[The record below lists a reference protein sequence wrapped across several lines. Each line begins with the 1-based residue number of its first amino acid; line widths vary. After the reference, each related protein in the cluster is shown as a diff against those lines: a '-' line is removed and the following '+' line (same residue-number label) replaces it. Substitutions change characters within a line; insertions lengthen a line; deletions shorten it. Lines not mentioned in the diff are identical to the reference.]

1 VPIRTGQAVRL
12 DGEAVRNL
20 RRHLGVSQRELG
32 RRCRLSHAAIS
43 RVERDALRLAPV
55 SAARLATALGVPTSG
70 LAVNTASARE
80 IPHLDLDRSE
90 VRAVRGS
97 LVETLAKVDR
107 ALGIETKVDGP
118 GVIHVTIEVAD
129 RPSLVHDFAALVA
142 AEGFSIK
149 ELRAA
154 RLHGVGEIA
163 CLLDEVRARW
173 SDRLDAALQQFLARE
188 GGTLKC
194 FVYAQRDHVTAAPA
208 GHAVGL
214 HNTRVMIH
222 PRPRRR
228 SSPSAAWPSGQPR
241 PARGNSAFIVSAA
254 MTASDRIG
262 LVRDVTGALASHGV
276 SLSAVEASEGSRG
289 APGTFEIWFET
300 DPMSRSRA
308 ALLERDL
315 VAHRLHASVRFQQV
329 HEVLAELRDLT
340 EVAS

>member
-80 IPHLDLDRSE
+80 IPHLDLDRSAL
-90 VRAVRGS
+90 RALRGS
-97 LVETLAKVDR
+97 LMETLAKVDR

>member
-1 VPIRTGQAVRL
+1 
-12 DGEAVRNL
+12 
-20 RRHLGVSQRELG
+20 
-32 RRCRLSHAAIS
+32 LSHAAIS

-80 IPHLDLDRSE
+80 IPHLDLDRSAT
-90 VRAVRGS
+90 RALPGS
-97 LVETLAKVDR
+97 FVETLAKVDR

>member
-80 IPHLDLDRSE
+80 IPHLDLDRRE
-90 VRAVRGS
+90 IRAPRGS
-97 LVETLAKVDR
+97 LMETLAKVDR

>member
-80 IPHLDLDRSE
+80 IPHLDLDWSAL
-90 VRAVRGS
+90 RALRGS
-97 LVETLAKVDR
+97 LMETLAKVDR